1 MSLQPTNSLVTPLLT
16 DMYQISMS
24 YAYWKSGRHNDPSVF
39 DLFFR
44 TPPFGGEFC
53 IFAGLDEVLKFLS
66 SYKFSE
72 CDLEYLQTTMP
83 HCEAAFFD
91 WLRALDCSDVK
102 LYAME
107 SGSVV
112 FPREPLLRVEGP
124 LAIVQL
130 LETTLLNLINFPSL
144 ITTNAARMRSA
155 AGAGKTLLEF
165 GLRRAQG
172 PDGGLTAS
180 KYSYVGGFNG
190 TSNVLAGKL
199 FDITVK
205 GTHAHSFVMS
215 YTGLQDIRD
224 SSIISNT
231 GETKGQAV
239 EFVQRVLDKRAELGY
254 TRSNEG
260 ELAAFI
266 AYAQSFPAG
275 FLALVDTYDI
285 LKSGIKN
292 FIAVGVVL
300 HELGYKP
307 IGVRID
313 SGDLAYFS
321 RQIRKEFRL
330 FDQEV
335 MKDKVFSEA
344 NIVASNDINEKVLLA
359 LAVEGHEIDTFG
371 IGTHLVTCQSQPA
384 LGCVFKLVEINQQPR
399 IKLSQD
405 IGKMVIPGKKIV
417 YRLYGQDS
425 KPLLD
430 LMTLAHEPAPV
441 AGERILVRHPINP
454 QMRAYVEPT
463 SVKPLLNLVFDGSL
477 RGSNPGHSGIVPE
490 HVESLEL
497 ARALC
502 ITELASLRSD
512 HTRVLN
518 PTPYK
523 ISVSESL
530 YDFIQKL
537 WLSEAPIADLK

>member
-1 MSLQPTNSLVTPLLT
+1 MVKIHQRCLLQ
-16 DMYQISMS
+16 
-24 YAYWKSGRHNDPSVF
+24 
-39 DLFFR
+39 
-44 TPPFGGEFC
+44 
-53 IFAGLDEVLKFLS
+53 
-66 SYKFSE
+66 
-72 CDLEYLQTTMP
+72 
-83 HCEAAFFD
+83 
-91 WLRALDCSDVK
+91 
-102 LYAME
+102 
-107 SGSVV
+107 VV
-112 FPREPLLRVEGP
+112 FPREPLIRVEGP

-130 LETTLLNLINFPSL
+130 LETTLLNLVNFPSL
-144 ITTNAARMRSA
+144 IATNAARMRSA
-155 AGAGKTLLEF
+155 AGPGKSLLEF

-199 FDITVK
+199 FDINVK

-215 YTGLQDIRD
+215 YTSLDDLRSTTIV
-224 SSIISNT
+224 SNAAAT
-231 GETKGQAV
+231 QGQCV

-254 TRSNEG
+254 TRSNDG

-292 FIAVGVVL
+292 FLCVGAVLV
-300 HELGYKP
+300 ELGYKP
-307 IGVRID
+307 LGVRID

-321 RQIRKEFRL
+321 REIRKEFQA
-330 FDQEV
+330 FD
-335 MKDKVFSEA
+335 KDVLKEDNVFAKA

-384 LGCVFKLVEINQQPR
+384 LGCVFKLVEINGQPR

-417 YRLYGQDS
+417 YRLYGKDS

-430 LMTLAHEPAPV
+430 LMTLAHEPAPE
-441 AGERILVRHPINP
+441 AGERLLVRHPVNA

-463 SVKPLLNLVFDGSL
+463 SVKPLLRLVFDGRL
-477 RGSNPGHSGIVPE
+477 RKSNPSHSGIVPE
-490 HVESLEL
+490 HEISLEQ

-502 ITELASLRSD
+502 IAELASLRSD